1 MATPEQIAYRR
12 LIKSRRLSGQK
23 RRFENHCKYILG
35 GVLARRLRVSHWEGL
50 GEVRAFLQ
58 ETNNLDKIEQYL
70 AMVGA
75 AGMNDD
81 IPKIEESESFNKWLA
96 GLVKKIE
103 VEELNKRIKV
113 YLRQN
118 KERIRLGLSRK
129 VVTFKL
135 LAEKLSKELGYKVT
149 AKRVQV
155 VWYNLLREERKQ
167 TTEDSQDSQDNQERD
182 SEASEASG
190 DSAQERD
197 TGDSDTPPPE
207 SKHQEQL
214 EEEEIVLIK
223 R

>member
-35 GVLARRLRVSHWEGL
+35 GVLARRLRVSHWDGL

-135 LAEKLSKELGYKVT
+135 LAEKLSKELGCKLT
-149 AKRVQV
+149 ASRVRV
-155 VWYNLLREERKQ
+155 VWYELLR
-167 TTEDSQDSQDNQERD
+167 TEKDQDSQDSQDRQDNQERD
-182 SEASEASG
+182 SEASG
-190 DSAQERD
+190 DSTQERD